1 MKILKKIE
9 RLAVDANPILSAIIG
24 GSART
29 VFIKSESTTFY
40 TSTFNYREVEKYIPI
55 LASKRD
61 IPIDD
66 LYLALSM
73 LPLRIY
79 KYDFYN
85 DKVKQ
90 AKGLIEKRDK
100 DDFHLLALALKL
112 GCPIWSNDKDFD
124 GLGIMVYSTLDLI
137 KERG

>member
-1 MKILKKIE
+1 LKRIE

-29 VFIKSESTTFY
+29 VFIKSEKSTAFY
-40 TSTFNYREVEKYIPI
+40 TTAFNYREVEKYIPI
-55 LASKRD
+55 FASKRD

-66 LYLALSM
+66 LYLAFSM
-73 LPLRIY
+73 LPLNVCDY
-79 KYDFYN
+79 NFYN

-90 AKGLIEKRDK
+90 AKELIEKRDK

-112 GCPIWSNDKDFD
+112 SCPIWSNDKDFG
-124 GLGIMVYSTLDLI
+124 GLGMEIYSTLDLI